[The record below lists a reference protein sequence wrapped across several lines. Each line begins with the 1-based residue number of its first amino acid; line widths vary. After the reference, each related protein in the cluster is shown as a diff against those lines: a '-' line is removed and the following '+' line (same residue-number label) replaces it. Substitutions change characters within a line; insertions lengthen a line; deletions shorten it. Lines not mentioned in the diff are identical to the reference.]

1 MAKYC
6 SNCGSEVKETQDV
19 CLQCGHRL
27 TSTNYIVEGDTFGW
41 AVLGFFFPIVGLILY
56 LVWKDERPKA
66 SLSAGKGAL
75 VSVVVNAVFIAF
87 AITLM
92 LSVAPA
98 ALYF

>member
-6 SNCGSEVKETQDV
+6 SNCGNEVKETQDV

-27 TSTNYIVEGDTFGW
+27 TSVHYGAEGDTFGW

-75 VSVVVNAVFIAF
+75 ISVVINVVIIAF
-87 AITLM
+87 AFTLIF
-92 LSVAPA
+92 SVAPFA
-98 ALYF
+98 FI